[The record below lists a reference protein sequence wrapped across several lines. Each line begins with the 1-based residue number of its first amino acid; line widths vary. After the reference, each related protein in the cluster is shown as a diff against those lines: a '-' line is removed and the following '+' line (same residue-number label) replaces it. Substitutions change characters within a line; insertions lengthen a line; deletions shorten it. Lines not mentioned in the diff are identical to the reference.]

1 MGPRPVSDKQKK
13 KSATSDAFEDWS
25 GAKGLAE
32 DVRRYGH
39 WMREEA
45 FKRIGHLYPKVTI
58 TQEMVAE
65 RPDLKVYIGESL
77 TVIAWLWA
85 RTVKSPNP
93 AFSHVDVP
101 LASSFVL
108 SSKKGKEAWVQPVV
122 DGDHYQFAVQFGTPP
137 AEAKNG
143 TSAGKW
149 KAFKCLMSDAA
160 ISYDYIKAEAQQKRM
175 GERLMAIVLE
185 GKKGRVY
192 LTPNVESEQIAREAR
207 PSWKPTLEI
216 NYHPRDIKT
225 QIYGLTQYGDLFTPR
240 QLVALTTFSDL
251 VQEARNKAIADAKAS
266 GLQDDGKGLEQG
278 GLGATAY
285 GDAIA
290 VYLTFSVDRSA
301 DFNNSLTGWRQ
312 GNEKIMYL
320 FARQAIPMAW
330 DFGEANIM
338 ENVVGGFITNLEY
351 QAKCLLKLGS
361 SNIKGAAFQLDAAAQ
376 DVSRLKVI
384 STDPPVL

>member
-1 MGPRPVSDKQKK
+1 M
-13 KSATSDAFEDWS
+13 
-25 GAKGLAE
+25 
-32 DVRRYGH
+32 
-39 WMREEA
+39 
-45 FKRIGHLYPKVTI
+45 
-58 TQEMVAE
+58 
-65 RPDLKVYIGESL
+65 
-77 TVIAWLWA
+77 
-85 RTVKSPNP
+85 
-93 AFSHVDVP
+93 
-101 LASSFVL
+101 
-108 SSKKGKEAWVQPVV
+108 
-122 DGDHYQFAVQFGTPP
+122 
-137 AEAKNG
+137 
-143 TSAGKW
+143 
-149 KAFKCLMSDAA
+149 
-160 ISYDYIKAEAQQKRM
+160 
-175 GERLMAIVLE
+175 
-185 GKKGRVY
+185 
-192 LTPNVESEQIAREAR
+192 
-207 PSWKPTLEI
+207 
-216 NYHPRDIKT
+216 
-225 QIYGLTQYGDLFTPR
+225 
-240 QLVALTTFSDL
+240 
-251 VQEARNKAIADAKAS
+251 QEARNKAIADAKAS

-384 STDPPVL
+384 STDPVL